1 MLGIS
6 VETSPGTTGAV
17 VGDVVADGKADDA
30 GITAGDVIT
39 SFDGHAVDSPDTL
52 SALLNK
58 QHPGDKVE
66 VGWVDQSGQTHKATI
81 ELITGPV
88 R

>member
-1 MLGIS
+1 MLGVS
-6 VETSPGTTGAV
+6 VVTSDGTAGAV
-17 VGDVVADGKADDA
+17 VGDVLADGHADEA
-30 GITAGDVIT
+30 GIEAGDVIT
-39 SFDGHAVDSPDTL
+39 SFAGHTVDSPDTL
-52 SALLNK
+52 SELLNK

-66 VGWVDQSGQTHKATI
+66 VGWVDQTGQTHKATI

>member
-1 MLGIS
+1 
-6 VETSPGTTGAV
+6 
-17 VGDVVADGKADDA
+17 
-30 GITAGDVIT
+30 VIT
-39 SFDGHAVDSPDTL
+39 SFAGHTVESPDSL

-66 VGWVDQSGQTHKATI
+66 VGWVDQEGQTHKATI

>member
-1 MLGIS
+1 MLGVSILPNAGVQGRR
-6 VETSPGTTGAV
+6 VE
-17 VGDVVADGKADDA
+17 DVIPQGKADEA

-39 SFDGHAVDSPDTL
+39 SFDGKPVTSPETL
-52 SALLNK
+52 SELLD
-58 QHPGDKVE
+58 QHHPGDKVE
-66 VGWVDQSGQTHKATI
+66 VAWTDQQGKTHKATI

>member
-1 MLGIS
+1 M
-6 VETSPGTTGAV
+6 
-17 VGDVVADGKADDA
+17 
-30 GITAGDVIT
+30 IT
-39 SFDGHAVDSPDTL
+39 SFAGHTVESPDAL
-52 SALLNK
+52 SGLLNQ

-66 VGWVDQSGQTHKATI
+66 VGWTDQAGQTHKATI